1 MKNLVKMFGAL
12 LLVTS
17 TVYAADNSIYIDQ
30 AGSSST
36 IDLKQDGSANKIYG
50 VGDSEGT
57 AATFTGGS
65 QTIDIRQIGASNLLG
80 IDADTDVVSGVG
92 VDLTYII
99 TGSNSVASI
108 DINGDGLGVAANNT
122 IDIRQTG
129 DYNDLILD
137 LLGTG
142 NSLTATA
149 TGGSYNDFNFTIDAD
164 ATTVNTAISGG
175 GGNTTTL
182 VLGTD
187 KATVDITAVGASNTI
202 SLTQSGAGDATN
214 GMNFDL
220 DINGSSNSVTTTQSG
235 SQFNDVDVN
244 ITGSTNT
251 WTITQED

>member
-65 QTIDIRQIGASNLLG
+65 QTVDIRQIGASNLLG
-80 IDADTDVVSGVG
+80 IDVNTTVDSGVG

-129 DYNDLILD
+129 SYNDLMLD

-142 NSLTATA
+142 NNLTATA
-149 TGGSYNDFNFTIDAD
+149 TGGDYNDFNFTIDAD
-164 ATTVNTAISGG
+164 TTTVNTAISGG

-235 SQFNDVDVN
+235 SQYNDVDVN
-244 ITGSTNT
+244 ITGSSNT
-251 WTITQED
+251 WTINQTD

>member
-1 MKNLVKMFGAL
+1 MFGAL
-12 LLVTS
+12 LLVAS

-122 IDIRQTG
+122 IDIQMTG
-129 DYNDLILD
+129 NYNDLMLEHKD
-137 LLGTG
+137 
-142 NSLTATA
+142 
-149 TGGSYNDFNFTIDAD
+149 
-164 ATTVNTAISGG
+164 
-175 GGNTTTL
+175 
-182 VLGTD
+182 
-187 KATVDITAVGASNTI
+187 
-202 SLTQSGAGDATN
+202 
-214 GMNFDL
+214 
-220 DINGSSNSVTTTQSG
+220 
-235 SQFNDVDVN
+235 
-244 ITGSTNT
+244 
-251 WTITQED
+251 